1 MFPSVFSSILLL
13 LSHFLKFPLGSF
25 VISPCVEIQWM
36 FNSCLIFIPNDK
48 GNYISKKMLNS
59 NKMSH

>member
-25 VISPCVEIQWM
+25 VISPCVK
-36 FNSCLIFIPNDK
+36 FNGCLILVSFLFLMT
-48 GNYISKKMLNS
+48 KKLYF
-59 NKMSH
+59 